1 MCLKSVWAEE
11 HSYIWRHNKCSL
23 RKKNELI
30 IFYEQGKNDK
40 HLKIYSFPG

>member
-30 IFYEQGKNDK
+30 IFYEQGENDK